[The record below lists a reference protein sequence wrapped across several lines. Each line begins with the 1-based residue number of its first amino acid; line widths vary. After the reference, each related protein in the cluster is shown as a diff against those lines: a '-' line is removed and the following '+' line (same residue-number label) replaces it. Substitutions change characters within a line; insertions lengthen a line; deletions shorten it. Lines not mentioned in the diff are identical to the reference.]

1 MEHDSGMSPPSFLL
15 VAVVGV
21 VEESRPWKQWQT
33 YGGREAEATE
43 AEEEEDEE
51 EWGADGAAVVVAD
64 VVMAAV
70 AVLLM

>member
-1 MEHDSGMSPPSFLL
+1 M
-15 VAVVGV
+15 AVVGV

-33 YGGREAEATE
+33 HGGREAEAGSE

-70 AVLLM
+70 PVLLM